1 MTEVYFYHLQNRA
14 IEATLPSLLERSI
27 ERGWRAVVQA
37 SEDRVEALDAHLWTF
52 RDDSF
57 LPHGT
62 DKETSA
68 ADQPVMLTS
77 GPGNPNQAAIR
88 FLIDG
93 APLPEDA
100 SAYERIAV
108 LFDGDD
114 PDAVAMARERWSAAK
129 AQGLDVT
136 YWQPDD
142 QGRWRKG

>member
-1 MTEVYFYHLQNRA
+1 MTEVYFYHLQNRT

>member
-1 MTEVYFYHLQNRA
+1 MTEVYFYHLQNRT

-142 QGRWRKG
+142 HGRWRKG